1 MWCSALLILPLNEST
16 VHLLLKTLPMADGTS
31 FCCVELVRLTCPLP
45 VVFCRILKA
54 TFDFSVWCSVQQLS
68 ILSRY
73 LVMMKSIICQCLE
86 RGCIQVVLHSSFC
99 LIGVRHYQFERR
111 AQSQY
116 KLAIGDA
123 FPNPMFAH
131 DQGPLVIAS
140 FYPRIA
146 VSYQL

>member
-68 ILSRY
+68 ILSPRDDEVNHMPVSGTRMHPGGIAFIF
-73 LVMMKSIICQCLE
+73 LLDRC
-86 RGCIQVVLHSSFC
+86 SS
-99 LIGVRHYQFERR
+99 LSVRT
-111 AQSQY
+111 QSTE
-116 KLAIGDA
+116 
-123 FPNPMFAH
+123 P
-131 DQGPLVIAS
+131 V
-140 FYPRIA
+140 
-146 VSYQL
+146 